1 MKKCEEMKKCQ
12 TLPCHT
18 RSPCSFMAG
27 VDDLGLWE
35 LSKEAALASLAKMHS
50 PVKFVP
56 SVKDKMEKIE
66 TSAGKL
72 SGLLDTCFGF
82 GDGAPRGSQGI

>member
-1 MKKCEEMKKCQ
+1 MCQ

-27 VDDLGLWE
+27 GDDLGLWE
-35 LSKEAALASLAKMHS
+35 LSKEPALASLAKMHS
-50 PVKFVP
+50 PVKSVP
-56 SVKDKMEKIE
+56 SIKEKMEKIE

-72 SGLLDTCFGF
+72 SGLLDTCGF